1 VPEKFDTQ
9 TKDIVKPDLVNS
21 LRFASEENTPDNS
34 PDRSQKKKMDL
45 SQSLK
50 SLNKTA
56 RAIRQDNVKK
66 IEEQVRGRKKGGSK
80 KTPIQEEP
88 VPAQQRPAAGRATTA
103 DPKKQTKQ
111 KDETAYLKQKMEN
124 EAQQK
129 AKAASNANLG
139 DSVGASKKGANGQK
153 RPPTAPQ

>member
-1 VPEKFDTQ
+1 
-9 TKDIVKPDLVNS
+9 
-21 LRFASEENTPDNS
+21 
-34 PDRSQKKKMDL
+34 MDL

-124 EAQQK
+124 EA
-129 AKAASNANLG
+129 
-139 DSVGASKKGANGQK
+139 
-153 RPPTAPQ
+153 